1 MKRKRKRNLYHL
13 WFCFA
18 MLLFLAVPFKVKAET
33 ATTPVSISVQYGQ
46 TEARTILNMINE
58 MRTSSTDAWYWKQ
71 DDTTKTY
78 CTNLQPLQYD
88 YDLEKTAM
96 QRAAEI
102 AIIYSHTR
110 PNNKDTFSAFY
121 ENSVY
126 YTYAGENI
134 AAGYGTADSV
144 NDGWREDNELYA
156 GQGHRR
162 NMLNSK
168 FNCVGIGHVYYNG
181 FHYWVENF
189 AYRDKVNTTPV
200 SADNT
205 ETTLT
210 IPVATSKISNF
221 NITFDKDEYS
231 LKTGES
237 TSISVSDPT
246 ISVFGHWG
254 SRFVF
259 VTDTPDL
266 TIADSTVATLSGT
279 ITGISEGDTT
289 ISASLYGLTAHQT
302 AAVKVHNCENH
313 WDDGKITTTPT
324 CTKTGVKQY
333 TCTIC
338 SETKTEEIAA
348 LGHDY
353 SSDWT
358 IDTAAACETVGSKSH
373 HCTRCDSKKD
383 ITEIPASGHS
393 WNDGAITTE
402 PTCTD
407 EGVKTFTCNSCGKT
421 RTEEVAALG
430 HNYSSDWTIDTAATC
445 SAIGSKSHHC
455 TRCDSKKDVTEIPAS
470 GHSWNDGAIT
480 TEPTCTDEGV
490 KTFTCNACGKTR
502 TEAIAALGH
511 NYSSDWTI
519 DTAAVC
525 ETVGSKSHHCTR
537 CDSKKDVTEI
547 PASGHSWN
555 DGAITTEPTC
565 TDEGVK
571 TFTCNACGKTR
582 TEAVAALGHNYSS
595 DWTIDTAAAC
605 ETVGSKSHHCTRCD
619 SKKDITEIPASGKH
633 TWNNGVITKPA
644 TIAEEGVKTYTCT
657 VCGVTRTETIAKLPM
672 PTVTPVPTAT
682 PTPAITSAP
691 TVTPTPSVSV
701 GTKITDKKTGN
712 IYKVTSSRSS
722 SQTVAFIGN
731 KVKTSVTIPTTIK
744 IKGATYKVTEIST
757 NAFKNNRKLKKVVIG
772 QNIVRIGKNAFYGCK
787 KLTSITIK
795 SSRLTLKNIGKNAF
809 KNTSPKATVKVPKK
823 QKVLYNQI
831 LKKRGLNKKAKV
843 K

>member
-1 MKRKRKRNLYHL
+1 MKRKRNLYHL

-266 TIADSTVATLSGT
+266 TIADSTVATLSGS

-313 WDDGKITTTPT
+313 WDDGKITTPPT

-358 IDTAAACETVGSKSH
+358 IDTAAA
-373 HCTRCDSKKD
+373 
-383 ITEIPASGHS
+383 
-393 WNDGAITTE
+393 
-402 PTCTD
+402 
-407 EGVKTFTCNSCGKT
+407 
-421 RTEEVAALG
+421 
-430 HNYSSDWTIDTAATC
+430 
-445 SAIGSKSHHC
+445 
-455 TRCDSKKDVTEIPAS
+455 
-470 GHSWNDGAIT
+470 
-480 TEPTCTDEGV
+480 
-490 KTFTCNACGKTR
+490 
-502 TEAIAALGH
+502 
-511 NYSSDWTI
+511 
-519 DTAAVC
+519 C

-619 SKKDITEIPASGKH
+619 SKKDVTEIPASGKY

-657 VCGVTRTETIAKLPM
+657 ICGVTRTETIAKLPM

-731 KVKTSVTIPTTIK
+731 KVKTSVIIPTTIK

-823 QKVLYNQI
+823 QKALYNQI

>member
-237 TSISVSDPT
+237 TSISVSDPA

-266 TIADSTVATLSGT
+266 TIADSTVATLSGS

-313 WDDGKITTTPT
+313 WNDGKITTPPT

-348 LGHDY
+348 LGHNY

-373 HCTRCDSKKD
+373 HCTRCDSK
-383 ITEIPASGHS
+383 I
-393 WNDGAITTE
+393 
-402 PTCTD
+402 
-407 EGVKTFTCNSCGKT
+407 
-421 RTEEVAALG
+421 
-430 HNYSSDWTIDTAATC
+430 
-445 SAIGSKSHHC
+445 
-455 TRCDSKKDVTEIPAS
+455 
-470 GHSWNDGAIT
+470 
-480 TEPTCTDEGV
+480 
-490 KTFTCNACGKTR
+490 
-502 TEAIAALGH
+502 
-511 NYSSDWTI
+511 
-519 DTAAVC
+519 
-525 ETVGSKSHHCTR
+525 
-537 CDSKKDVTEI
+537 DVTEI

-595 DWTIDTAAAC
+595 DWTIDTAAVC

-619 SKKDITEIPASGKH
+619 SKIDVTEIPASGKH

-672 PTVTPVPTAT
+672 PTATPVPTAT

-731 KVKTSVTIPTTIK
+731 KVKTSVTIPATIK

-757 NAFKNNRKLKKVVIG
+757 NAFKNSRKLKKVVIG
-772 QNIVRIGKNAFYGCK
+772 QNIVKIGKNAFYGCK

-809 KNTSPKATVKVPKK
+809 KNTIPKATVKVPKK
-823 QKVLYNQI
+823 QKALYNQI
-831 LKKRGLNKKAKV
+831 LKKRGLNKKAKI

>member
-237 TSISVSDPT
+237 TSISVSDPA

-383 ITEIPASGHS
+383 
-393 WNDGAITTE
+393 
-402 PTCTD
+402 
-407 EGVKTFTCNSCGKT
+407 V
-421 RTEEVAALG
+421 
-430 HNYSSDWTIDTAATC
+430 
-445 SAIGSKSHHC
+445 
-455 TRCDSKKDVTEIPAS
+455 
-470 GHSWNDGAIT
+470 
-480 TEPTCTDEGV
+480 
-490 KTFTCNACGKTR
+490 
-502 TEAIAALGH
+502 
-511 NYSSDWTI
+511 
-519 DTAAVC
+519 
-525 ETVGSKSHHCTR
+525 
-537 CDSKKDVTEI
+537 
-547 PASGHSWN
+547 
-555 DGAITTEPTC
+555 
-565 TDEGVK
+565 
-571 TFTCNACGKTR
+571 
-582 TEAVAALGHNYSS
+582 
-595 DWTIDTAAAC
+595 
-605 ETVGSKSHHCTRCD
+605 
-619 SKKDITEIPASGKH
+619 TEIPASGKH

-657 VCGVTRTETIAKLPM
+657 ICGVTRTETIAKLPM

-731 KVKTSVTIPTTIK
+731 KVKTSVIIPTTIK

-823 QKVLYNQI
+823 QKALYNQI

>member
-1 MKRKRKRNLYHL
+1 MKRKRNLYHL

-266 TIADSTVATLSGT
+266 TIADSTVATLSGS

-313 WDDGKITTTPT
+313 WDDGKITTPPT

-348 LGHDY
+348 LDHDY

-373 HCTRCDSKKD
+373 HCTRCDSK
-383 ITEIPASGHS
+383 I
-393 WNDGAITTE
+393 
-402 PTCTD
+402 
-407 EGVKTFTCNSCGKT
+407 
-421 RTEEVAALG
+421 
-430 HNYSSDWTIDTAATC
+430 
-445 SAIGSKSHHC
+445 
-455 TRCDSKKDVTEIPAS
+455 
-470 GHSWNDGAIT
+470 
-480 TEPTCTDEGV
+480 
-490 KTFTCNACGKTR
+490 
-502 TEAIAALGH
+502 
-511 NYSSDWTI
+511 
-519 DTAAVC
+519 
-525 ETVGSKSHHCTR
+525 
-537 CDSKKDVTEI
+537 DVTEI

-619 SKKDITEIPASGKH
+619 SKKDVTEIPASGKH

>member
-1 MKRKRKRNLYHL
+1 MKRKRNLYHL

-162 NMLNSK
+162 NMLSSK

-237 TSISVSDPT
+237 ASISVSDPA

-313 WDDGKITTTPT
+313 WDDGKITTAPT

-383 ITEIPASGHS
+383 VTEIPASGHS

-430 HNYSSDWTIDTAATC
+430 HNYSSDWTIDTAA
-445 SAIGSKSHHC
+445 A
-455 TRCDSKKDVTEIPAS
+455 
-470 GHSWNDGAIT
+470 
-480 TEPTCTDEGV
+480 
-490 KTFTCNACGKTR
+490 
-502 TEAIAALGH
+502 
-511 NYSSDWTI
+511 
-519 DTAAVC
+519 C

-571 TFTCNACGKTR
+571 TFTCNSCGKTR
-582 TEAVAALGHNYSS
+582 TEEVAALGHNYSSDWTIDTAAACETVGSKSHHCTRCDSKKDVTEIPASGHSWNDGAITTEPTCTDEGVKTFTCNSCGKTRTEEVAALGHNYSS

-657 VCGVTRTETIAKLPM
+657 ICGVTRTETIAKLPM

-731 KVKTSVTIPTTIK
+731 KVKTSVIIPTTIK

-823 QKVLYNQI
+823 QKALYNQI

>member
-1 MKRKRKRNLYHL
+1 MKRKRNLYHL

-18 MLLFLAVPFKVKAET
+18 VLLFLAVPFKVKAET

-126 YTYAGENI
+126 CTYAGENI

-237 TSISVSDPT
+237 TSISVSDPA

-383 ITEIPASGHS
+383 
-393 WNDGAITTE
+393 
-402 PTCTD
+402 
-407 EGVKTFTCNSCGKT
+407 
-421 RTEEVAALG
+421 
-430 HNYSSDWTIDTAATC
+430 
-445 SAIGSKSHHC
+445 
-455 TRCDSKKDVTEIPAS
+455 
-470 GHSWNDGAIT
+470 
-480 TEPTCTDEGV
+480 
-490 KTFTCNACGKTR
+490 
-502 TEAIAALGH
+502 
-511 NYSSDWTI
+511 
-519 DTAAVC
+519 
-525 ETVGSKSHHCTR
+525 
-537 CDSKKDVTEI
+537 VTEI

-619 SKKDITEIPASGKH
+619 SKKDVTEIPASGHSWNDGAITTEPTCTDEGVKTFTCNSCGKTRTEEVAALGHNYSSDWTIDTAATCSAIGSKSHHCTRCDSKKDITEIPASGKH

-672 PTVTPVPTAT
+672 PTATPVPTAT

-691 TVTPTPSVSV
+691 TVIPTPSVSV

-712 IYKVTSSRSS
+712 IYKITSSRSS
-722 SQTVAFIGN
+722 SRTVAFIGN

-772 QNIVRIGKNAFYGCK
+772 QNIVKIGKNAFYGCK

-823 QKVLYNQI
+823 QKALYNQI

>member
-313 WDDGKITTTPT
+313 WDDGKITTPPT

-383 ITEIPASGHS
+383 ITEIPA
-393 WNDGAITTE
+393 
-402 PTCTD
+402 P
-407 EGVKTFTCNSCGKT
+407 
-421 RTEEVAALG
+421 
-430 HNYSSDWTIDTAATC
+430 
-445 SAIGSKSHHC
+445 
-455 TRCDSKKDVTEIPAS
+455 
-470 GHSWNDGAIT
+470 
-480 TEPTCTDEGV
+480 
-490 KTFTCNACGKTR
+490 
-502 TEAIAALGH
+502 
-511 NYSSDWTI
+511 
-519 DTAAVC
+519 
-525 ETVGSKSHHCTR
+525 
-537 CDSKKDVTEI
+537 
-547 PASGHSWN
+547 
-555 DGAITTEPTC
+555 
-565 TDEGVK
+565 
-571 TFTCNACGKTR
+571 
-582 TEAVAALGHNYSS
+582 
-595 DWTIDTAAAC
+595 
-605 ETVGSKSHHCTRCD
+605 
-619 SKKDITEIPASGKH
+619 GKH

>member
-266 TIADSTVATLSGT
+266 TIADSTVATLSGS

-313 WDDGKITTTPT
+313 WDDGKITTPPT

-373 HCTRCDSKKD
+373 HCTRCD
-383 ITEIPASGHS
+383 
-393 WNDGAITTE
+393 
-402 PTCTD
+402 
-407 EGVKTFTCNSCGKT
+407 
-421 RTEEVAALG
+421 R
-430 HNYSSDWTIDTAATC
+430 
-445 SAIGSKSHHC
+445 
-455 TRCDSKKDVTEIPAS
+455 
-470 GHSWNDGAIT
+470 
-480 TEPTCTDEGV
+480 
-490 KTFTCNACGKTR
+490 
-502 TEAIAALGH
+502 
-511 NYSSDWTI
+511 
-519 DTAAVC
+519 
-525 ETVGSKSHHCTR
+525 
-537 CDSKKDVTEI
+537 KKDVTEI

-619 SKKDITEIPASGKH
+619 SKKDVTEIPASGKH

-731 KVKTSVTIPTTIK
+731 KVKTSVIIPTTIK

-823 QKVLYNQI
+823 QKALYNQI

>member
-1 MKRKRKRNLYHL
+1 MKRKRNLYHL

-237 TSISVSDPT
+237 ASISVSDPA

-266 TIADSTVATLSGT
+266 TIADSTVATLSGS

-313 WDDGKITTTPT
+313 WDDGKITTPPT

-383 ITEIPASGHS
+383 ITEIPA
-393 WNDGAITTE
+393 
-402 PTCTD
+402 P
-407 EGVKTFTCNSCGKT
+407 
-421 RTEEVAALG
+421 
-430 HNYSSDWTIDTAATC
+430 
-445 SAIGSKSHHC
+445 
-455 TRCDSKKDVTEIPAS
+455 
-470 GHSWNDGAIT
+470 
-480 TEPTCTDEGV
+480 
-490 KTFTCNACGKTR
+490 
-502 TEAIAALGH
+502 
-511 NYSSDWTI
+511 
-519 DTAAVC
+519 
-525 ETVGSKSHHCTR
+525 
-537 CDSKKDVTEI
+537 
-547 PASGHSWN
+547 
-555 DGAITTEPTC
+555 
-565 TDEGVK
+565 
-571 TFTCNACGKTR
+571 
-582 TEAVAALGHNYSS
+582 
-595 DWTIDTAAAC
+595 
-605 ETVGSKSHHCTRCD
+605 
-619 SKKDITEIPASGKH
+619 GKH

-731 KVKTSVTIPTTIK
+731 KVKTSVIIPTTIK

-772 QNIVRIGKNAFYGCK
+772 QNIVRIGKNSFYGCK

-823 QKVLYNQI
+823 QKALYNQI

>member
-1 MKRKRKRNLYHL
+1 MKRKRNLYHL
-13 WFCFA
+13 WICFA
-18 MLLFLAVPFKVKAET
+18 MLLFLAVPFNVKAAT

-46 TEARTILNMINE
+46 TEARTILDMINE

-189 AYRDKVNTTPV
+189 AYRDEVNTTPI

-237 TSISVSDPT
+237 TSISVSDPA

-259 VTDTPDL
+259 VTDTPNL

-313 WDDGKITTTPT
+313 WDNEKITTPPT

-338 SETKTEEIAA
+338 SETKTEEIPA
-348 LGHDY
+348 LGHD
-353 SSDWT
+353 
-358 IDTAAACETVGSKSH
+358 
-373 HCTRCDSKKD
+373 
-383 ITEIPASGHS
+383 
-393 WNDGAITTE
+393 
-402 PTCTD
+402 
-407 EGVKTFTCNSCGKT
+407 
-421 RTEEVAALG
+421 
-430 HNYSSDWTIDTAATC
+430 
-445 SAIGSKSHHC
+445 
-455 TRCDSKKDVTEIPAS
+455 
-470 GHSWNDGAIT
+470 
-480 TEPTCTDEGV
+480 
-490 KTFTCNACGKTR
+490 
-502 TEAIAALGH
+502 
-511 NYSSDWTI
+511 
-519 DTAAVC
+519 
-525 ETVGSKSHHCTR
+525 
-537 CDSKKDVTEI
+537 
-547 PASGHSWN
+547 
-555 DGAITTEPTC
+555 
-565 TDEGVK
+565 
-571 TFTCNACGKTR
+571 
-582 TEAVAALGHNYSS
+582 YSS

-644 TIAEEGVKTYTCT
+644 TIAKEGVKTYTCT

>member
-237 TSISVSDPT
+237 TSISVSDPA

-289 ISASLYGLTAHQT
+289 ISASLYGLTAHHT

-313 WDDGKITTTPT
+313 WDDGKITTAPT

-383 ITEIPASGHS
+383 
-393 WNDGAITTE
+393 
-402 PTCTD
+402 
-407 EGVKTFTCNSCGKT
+407 V
-421 RTEEVAALG
+421 
-430 HNYSSDWTIDTAATC
+430 
-445 SAIGSKSHHC
+445 
-455 TRCDSKKDVTEIPAS
+455 
-470 GHSWNDGAIT
+470 
-480 TEPTCTDEGV
+480 
-490 KTFTCNACGKTR
+490 
-502 TEAIAALGH
+502 
-511 NYSSDWTI
+511 
-519 DTAAVC
+519 
-525 ETVGSKSHHCTR
+525 
-537 CDSKKDVTEI
+537 
-547 PASGHSWN
+547 
-555 DGAITTEPTC
+555 
-565 TDEGVK
+565 
-571 TFTCNACGKTR
+571 
-582 TEAVAALGHNYSS
+582 
-595 DWTIDTAAAC
+595 
-605 ETVGSKSHHCTRCD
+605 
-619 SKKDITEIPASGKH
+619 TEIPASGKH

-657 VCGVTRTETIAKLPM
+657 ICGVTRTETIAKLPM

-823 QKVLYNQI
+823 QKALYNQI

>member
-1 MKRKRKRNLYHL
+1 MKRKRNLYHL

-237 TSISVSDPT
+237 TSISVSDPA

-266 TIADSTVATLSGT
+266 TIADSTVATLSGS

-313 WDDGKITTTPT
+313 WDDGKITTPPT

-373 HCTRCDSKKD
+373 HCTRCDSK
-383 ITEIPASGHS
+383 I
-393 WNDGAITTE
+393 
-402 PTCTD
+402 
-407 EGVKTFTCNSCGKT
+407 
-421 RTEEVAALG
+421 
-430 HNYSSDWTIDTAATC
+430 
-445 SAIGSKSHHC
+445 
-455 TRCDSKKDVTEIPAS
+455 
-470 GHSWNDGAIT
+470 
-480 TEPTCTDEGV
+480 
-490 KTFTCNACGKTR
+490 
-502 TEAIAALGH
+502 
-511 NYSSDWTI
+511 
-519 DTAAVC
+519 
-525 ETVGSKSHHCTR
+525 
-537 CDSKKDVTEI
+537 DVTEI

-731 KVKTSVTIPTTIK
+731 KVKTSVIIPTTIK

-823 QKVLYNQI
+823 QKALYNQI

>member
-110 PNNKDTFSAFY
+110 PNNKDIFSAFY

-237 TSISVSDPT
+237 TSISVSDPA

-266 TIADSTVATLSGT
+266 TIADSTVATLSGS

-313 WDDGKITTTPT
+313 WDDGKITTPPT

-383 ITEIPASGHS
+383 
-393 WNDGAITTE
+393 
-402 PTCTD
+402 
-407 EGVKTFTCNSCGKT
+407 V
-421 RTEEVAALG
+421 
-430 HNYSSDWTIDTAATC
+430 
-445 SAIGSKSHHC
+445 
-455 TRCDSKKDVTEIPAS
+455 
-470 GHSWNDGAIT
+470 
-480 TEPTCTDEGV
+480 
-490 KTFTCNACGKTR
+490 
-502 TEAIAALGH
+502 
-511 NYSSDWTI
+511 
-519 DTAAVC
+519 
-525 ETVGSKSHHCTR
+525 
-537 CDSKKDVTEI
+537 
-547 PASGHSWN
+547 
-555 DGAITTEPTC
+555 
-565 TDEGVK
+565 
-571 TFTCNACGKTR
+571 
-582 TEAVAALGHNYSS
+582 
-595 DWTIDTAAAC
+595 
-605 ETVGSKSHHCTRCD
+605 
-619 SKKDITEIPASGKH
+619 TEIPASGKH

-657 VCGVTRTETIAKLPM
+657 ICGVTRTETIAKLPM

-731 KVKTSVTIPTTIK
+731 KVKTSVIIPTTIK

-823 QKVLYNQI
+823 QKALYNQI

>member
-266 TIADSTVATLSGT
+266 TIADSTVATLSGS

-313 WDDGKITTTPT
+313 WDDGKITTPPT

-383 ITEIPASGHS
+383 
-393 WNDGAITTE
+393 
-402 PTCTD
+402 
-407 EGVKTFTCNSCGKT
+407 V
-421 RTEEVAALG
+421 
-430 HNYSSDWTIDTAATC
+430 
-445 SAIGSKSHHC
+445 
-455 TRCDSKKDVTEIPAS
+455 
-470 GHSWNDGAIT
+470 
-480 TEPTCTDEGV
+480 
-490 KTFTCNACGKTR
+490 
-502 TEAIAALGH
+502 
-511 NYSSDWTI
+511 
-519 DTAAVC
+519 
-525 ETVGSKSHHCTR
+525 
-537 CDSKKDVTEI
+537 
-547 PASGHSWN
+547 
-555 DGAITTEPTC
+555 
-565 TDEGVK
+565 
-571 TFTCNACGKTR
+571 
-582 TEAVAALGHNYSS
+582 
-595 DWTIDTAAAC
+595 
-605 ETVGSKSHHCTRCD
+605 
-619 SKKDITEIPASGKH
+619 TEIPASGKH

-644 TIAEEGVKTYTCT
+644 TIAEEGIKTYTCT
-657 VCGVTRTETIAKLPM
+657 VCGVTRTETIAKLSM
-672 PTVTPVPTAT
+672 PTATPVPTAT

-823 QKVLYNQI
+823 QKALYNQI

>member
-1 MKRKRKRNLYHL
+1 MKRKRNLYHL

-237 TSISVSDPT
+237 ASISVSDPA

-266 TIADSTVATLSGT
+266 TIADSTVATLSGS

-313 WDDGKITTTPT
+313 WDDGKITTPPT

-383 ITEIPASGHS
+383 ITEIPA
-393 WNDGAITTE
+393 
-402 PTCTD
+402 P
-407 EGVKTFTCNSCGKT
+407 
-421 RTEEVAALG
+421 
-430 HNYSSDWTIDTAATC
+430 
-445 SAIGSKSHHC
+445 
-455 TRCDSKKDVTEIPAS
+455 
-470 GHSWNDGAIT
+470 
-480 TEPTCTDEGV
+480 
-490 KTFTCNACGKTR
+490 
-502 TEAIAALGH
+502 
-511 NYSSDWTI
+511 
-519 DTAAVC
+519 
-525 ETVGSKSHHCTR
+525 
-537 CDSKKDVTEI
+537 
-547 PASGHSWN
+547 
-555 DGAITTEPTC
+555 
-565 TDEGVK
+565 
-571 TFTCNACGKTR
+571 
-582 TEAVAALGHNYSS
+582 
-595 DWTIDTAAAC
+595 
-605 ETVGSKSHHCTRCD
+605 
-619 SKKDITEIPASGKH
+619 GKH

-772 QNIVRIGKNAFYGCK
+772 QNIVRIGKNSFYGCK

-823 QKVLYNQI
+823 QKALYNQI

>member
-1 MKRKRKRNLYHL
+1 MKRKRNLYHL

-18 MLLFLAVPFKVKAET
+18 VLLFLAVPFKVKAET

-144 NDGWREDNELYA
+144 NNGWREDNELYA

-313 WDDGKITTTPT
+313 WDDGKITTPPT

-358 IDTAAACETVGSKSH
+358 IDTAAA
-373 HCTRCDSKKD
+373 
-383 ITEIPASGHS
+383 
-393 WNDGAITTE
+393 
-402 PTCTD
+402 
-407 EGVKTFTCNSCGKT
+407 
-421 RTEEVAALG
+421 
-430 HNYSSDWTIDTAATC
+430 
-445 SAIGSKSHHC
+445 
-455 TRCDSKKDVTEIPAS
+455 
-470 GHSWNDGAIT
+470 
-480 TEPTCTDEGV
+480 
-490 KTFTCNACGKTR
+490 
-502 TEAIAALGH
+502 
-511 NYSSDWTI
+511 
-519 DTAAVC
+519 C

-619 SKKDITEIPASGKH
+619 SKIDVTEIPASGKH

-672 PTVTPVPTAT
+672 PTATPVPTAT

-722 SQTVAFIGN
+722 SRTVAFIGN

-744 IKGATYKVTEIST
+744 IKDATYKVTEIST

-823 QKVLYNQI
+823 QKALYNQI

>member
-1 MKRKRKRNLYHL
+1 MKRKRNLYHL

-18 MLLFLAVPFKVKAET
+18 VLLFLAVPFKVKAET

-237 TSISVSDPT
+237 ASISVSDPA

-313 WDDGKITTTPT
+313 WDDGKITTAPT

-383 ITEIPASGHS
+383 
-393 WNDGAITTE
+393 
-402 PTCTD
+402 
-407 EGVKTFTCNSCGKT
+407 V
-421 RTEEVAALG
+421 
-430 HNYSSDWTIDTAATC
+430 
-445 SAIGSKSHHC
+445 
-455 TRCDSKKDVTEIPAS
+455 
-470 GHSWNDGAIT
+470 
-480 TEPTCTDEGV
+480 
-490 KTFTCNACGKTR
+490 
-502 TEAIAALGH
+502 
-511 NYSSDWTI
+511 
-519 DTAAVC
+519 
-525 ETVGSKSHHCTR
+525 
-537 CDSKKDVTEI
+537 
-547 PASGHSWN
+547 
-555 DGAITTEPTC
+555 
-565 TDEGVK
+565 
-571 TFTCNACGKTR
+571 
-582 TEAVAALGHNYSS
+582 
-595 DWTIDTAAAC
+595 
-605 ETVGSKSHHCTRCD
+605 
-619 SKKDITEIPASGKH
+619 TEIPASGKH

-823 QKVLYNQI
+823 QKALYNQI

>member
-237 TSISVSDPT
+237 TSISVSDPA

-266 TIADSTVATLSGT
+266 TIADSTVATLSGS

-313 WDDGKITTTPT
+313 WNDGKITTPPT

-358 IDTAAACETVGSKSH
+358 IDTAAT
-373 HCTRCDSKKD
+373 
-383 ITEIPASGHS
+383 
-393 WNDGAITTE
+393 
-402 PTCTD
+402 
-407 EGVKTFTCNSCGKT
+407 
-421 RTEEVAALG
+421 
-430 HNYSSDWTIDTAATC
+430 
-445 SAIGSKSHHC
+445 
-455 TRCDSKKDVTEIPAS
+455 
-470 GHSWNDGAIT
+470 
-480 TEPTCTDEGV
+480 
-490 KTFTCNACGKTR
+490 
-502 TEAIAALGH
+502 
-511 NYSSDWTI
+511 
-519 DTAAVC
+519 C

-619 SKKDITEIPASGKH
+619 SKKDVTEIPASGKH

-672 PTVTPVPTAT
+672 PTATPVPTAT

-731 KVKTSVTIPTTIK
+731 KVKTSVTIPATIK

-757 NAFKNNRKLKKVVIG
+757 NAFKNSRKLKKVVIG
-772 QNIVRIGKNAFYGCK
+772 QNIVKIGKNAFYGCK

-809 KNTSPKATVKVPKK
+809 KNTIPKATVKVPKK
-823 QKVLYNQI
+823 QKALYNQI
-831 LKKRGLNKKAKV
+831 LKKRGLNKKAKI

>member
-237 TSISVSDPT
+237 TSISVSDPA

-266 TIADSTVATLSGT
+266 TIADSTVATLSGS

-313 WDDGKITTTPT
+313 WDDGKITTPPT

-358 IDTAAACETVGSKSH
+358 IDTAAA
-373 HCTRCDSKKD
+373 
-383 ITEIPASGHS
+383 
-393 WNDGAITTE
+393 
-402 PTCTD
+402 
-407 EGVKTFTCNSCGKT
+407 
-421 RTEEVAALG
+421 
-430 HNYSSDWTIDTAATC
+430 
-445 SAIGSKSHHC
+445 
-455 TRCDSKKDVTEIPAS
+455 
-470 GHSWNDGAIT
+470 
-480 TEPTCTDEGV
+480 
-490 KTFTCNACGKTR
+490 
-502 TEAIAALGH
+502 
-511 NYSSDWTI
+511 
-519 DTAAVC
+519 C

>member
-237 TSISVSDPT
+237 TSISVSDPA

-289 ISASLYGLTAHQT
+289 ISASLYGLTAHHT

-313 WDDGKITTTPT
+313 WDDGKITTAPT

-383 ITEIPASGHS
+383 
-393 WNDGAITTE
+393 
-402 PTCTD
+402 
-407 EGVKTFTCNSCGKT
+407 V
-421 RTEEVAALG
+421 
-430 HNYSSDWTIDTAATC
+430 
-445 SAIGSKSHHC
+445 
-455 TRCDSKKDVTEIPAS
+455 
-470 GHSWNDGAIT
+470 
-480 TEPTCTDEGV
+480 
-490 KTFTCNACGKTR
+490 
-502 TEAIAALGH
+502 
-511 NYSSDWTI
+511 
-519 DTAAVC
+519 
-525 ETVGSKSHHCTR
+525 
-537 CDSKKDVTEI
+537 
-547 PASGHSWN
+547 
-555 DGAITTEPTC
+555 
-565 TDEGVK
+565 
-571 TFTCNACGKTR
+571 
-582 TEAVAALGHNYSS
+582 
-595 DWTIDTAAAC
+595 
-605 ETVGSKSHHCTRCD
+605 
-619 SKKDITEIPASGKH
+619 TEIPASGKH

-731 KVKTSVTIPTTIK
+731 KVKTSVIIPTTIK

-823 QKVLYNQI
+823 QKALYNQI

>member
-221 NITFDKDEYS
+221 HITFDKDEYS

-237 TSISVSDPT
+237 TSISVSDPA

-266 TIADSTVATLSGT
+266 TIADSTVATLSGS

-313 WDDGKITTTPT
+313 WDDGKITTAPT

-373 HCTRCDSKKD
+373 HCTRCDSK
-383 ITEIPASGHS
+383 
-393 WNDGAITTE
+393 
-402 PTCTD
+402 
-407 EGVKTFTCNSCGKT
+407 
-421 RTEEVAALG
+421 
-430 HNYSSDWTIDTAATC
+430 ID
-445 SAIGSKSHHC
+445 
-455 TRCDSKKDVTEIPAS
+455 V
-470 GHSWNDGAIT
+470 
-480 TEPTCTDEGV
+480 
-490 KTFTCNACGKTR
+490 
-502 TEAIAALGH
+502 
-511 NYSSDWTI
+511 
-519 DTAAVC
+519 
-525 ETVGSKSHHCTR
+525 
-537 CDSKKDVTEI
+537 
-547 PASGHSWN
+547 
-555 DGAITTEPTC
+555 
-565 TDEGVK
+565 
-571 TFTCNACGKTR
+571 
-582 TEAVAALGHNYSS
+582 
-595 DWTIDTAAAC
+595 
-605 ETVGSKSHHCTRCD
+605 
-619 SKKDITEIPASGKH
+619 TEIPASGKH
-633 TWNNGVITKPA
+633 TWNNGIITKPA

-823 QKVLYNQI
+823 QKALYNQI
-831 LKKRGLNKKAKV
+831 FKKRGLNKKAKV

>member
-1 MKRKRKRNLYHL
+1 
-13 WFCFA
+13 
-18 MLLFLAVPFKVKAET
+18 
-33 ATTPVSISVQYGQ
+33 
-46 TEARTILNMINE
+46 
-58 MRTSSTDAWYWKQ
+58 
-71 DDTTKTY
+71 
-78 CTNLQPLQYD
+78 
-88 YDLEKTAM
+88 
-96 QRAAEI
+96 
-102 AIIYSHTR
+102 
-110 PNNKDTFSAFY
+110 
-121 ENSVY
+121 
-126 YTYAGENI
+126 
-134 AAGYGTADSV
+134 
-144 NDGWREDNELYA
+144 
-156 GQGHRR
+156 
-162 NMLNSK
+162 MLNSK

-266 TIADSTVATLSGT
+266 TIADSTFATLSGS

-313 WDDGKITTTPT
+313 WDDGKITTPPT

-383 ITEIPASGHS
+383 VTEIPASGHS
-393 WNDGAITTE
+393 WNDGSITTE

-430 HNYSSDWTIDTAATC
+430 HNYSSDWTIDTAA
-445 SAIGSKSHHC
+445 A
-455 TRCDSKKDVTEIPAS
+455 
-470 GHSWNDGAIT
+470 
-480 TEPTCTDEGV
+480 
-490 KTFTCNACGKTR
+490 
-502 TEAIAALGH
+502 
-511 NYSSDWTI
+511 
-519 DTAAVC
+519 C

-633 TWNNGVITKPA
+633 TWNNGIITKPA

-657 VCGVTRTETIAKLPM
+657 ICGVTRTETIAKLPM

-731 KVKTSVTIPTTIK
+731 KVKTSVIIPTTIK

-823 QKVLYNQI
+823 QKALYNQI

>member
-1 MKRKRKRNLYHL
+1 MKRKRNLYHL

-237 TSISVSDPT
+237 TSISVSDPA

-266 TIADSTVATLSGT
+266 TIADSTVATLSGS

-313 WDDGKITTTPT
+313 WDDGKITTPPT

-383 ITEIPASGHS
+383 
-393 WNDGAITTE
+393 
-402 PTCTD
+402 
-407 EGVKTFTCNSCGKT
+407 V
-421 RTEEVAALG
+421 
-430 HNYSSDWTIDTAATC
+430 
-445 SAIGSKSHHC
+445 
-455 TRCDSKKDVTEIPAS
+455 
-470 GHSWNDGAIT
+470 
-480 TEPTCTDEGV
+480 
-490 KTFTCNACGKTR
+490 
-502 TEAIAALGH
+502 
-511 NYSSDWTI
+511 
-519 DTAAVC
+519 
-525 ETVGSKSHHCTR
+525 
-537 CDSKKDVTEI
+537 
-547 PASGHSWN
+547 
-555 DGAITTEPTC
+555 
-565 TDEGVK
+565 
-571 TFTCNACGKTR
+571 
-582 TEAVAALGHNYSS
+582 
-595 DWTIDTAAAC
+595 
-605 ETVGSKSHHCTRCD
+605 
-619 SKKDITEIPASGKH
+619 TEIPASGKH
-633 TWNNGVITKPA
+633 TWNNGIITKPA

>member
-237 TSISVSDPT
+237 TSISVSDPA

-266 TIADSTVATLSGT
+266 TIADSTVATLSGS

-313 WDDGKITTTPT
+313 WNDGKITTPPT

-358 IDTAAACETVGSKSH
+358 IDTAAT
-373 HCTRCDSKKD
+373 
-383 ITEIPASGHS
+383 
-393 WNDGAITTE
+393 
-402 PTCTD
+402 
-407 EGVKTFTCNSCGKT
+407 
-421 RTEEVAALG
+421 
-430 HNYSSDWTIDTAATC
+430 
-445 SAIGSKSHHC
+445 
-455 TRCDSKKDVTEIPAS
+455 
-470 GHSWNDGAIT
+470 
-480 TEPTCTDEGV
+480 
-490 KTFTCNACGKTR
+490 
-502 TEAIAALGH
+502 
-511 NYSSDWTI
+511 
-519 DTAAVC
+519 C

-537 CDSKKDVTEI
+537 CDSKKDV
-547 PASGHSWN
+547 
-555 DGAITTEPTC
+555 
-565 TDEGVK
+565 
-571 TFTCNACGKTR
+571 
-582 TEAVAALGHNYSS
+582 
-595 DWTIDTAAAC
+595 
-605 ETVGSKSHHCTRCD
+605 
-619 SKKDITEIPASGKH
+619 TEIPASGKH

-657 VCGVTRTETIAKLPM
+657 ICGVTRTETIAKLPM

-731 KVKTSVTIPTTIK
+731 KVKTSVIIPTTIK

-823 QKVLYNQI
+823 QKALYNQI

>member
-1 MKRKRKRNLYHL
+1 MKRKRNLYHL
-13 WFCFA
+13 WICFA
-18 MLLFLAVPFKVKAET
+18 MLLFLAVPFNVKAET

-189 AYRDKVNTTPV
+189 AYRDEVNTTPI

-237 TSISVSDPT
+237 TSISVSDPA

-313 WDDGKITTTPT
+313 WDDGKITTPPT

-373 HCTRCDSKKD
+373 HCTRCD
-383 ITEIPASGHS
+383 
-393 WNDGAITTE
+393 
-402 PTCTD
+402 
-407 EGVKTFTCNSCGKT
+407 
-421 RTEEVAALG
+421 R
-430 HNYSSDWTIDTAATC
+430 
-445 SAIGSKSHHC
+445 
-455 TRCDSKKDVTEIPAS
+455 KKDVTEIPAS

-502 TEAIAALGH
+502 TE
-511 NYSSDWTI
+511 T
-519 DTAAVC
+519 
-525 ETVGSKSHHCTR
+525 
-537 CDSKKDVTEI
+537 
-547 PASGHSWN
+547 
-555 DGAITTEPTC
+555 
-565 TDEGVK
+565 
-571 TFTCNACGKTR
+571 
-582 TEAVAALGHNYSS
+582 VAALGHNYSS

-672 PTVTPVPTAT
+672 PTATPVPTAT

-701 GTKITDKKTGN
+701 GTKIVDKKTGS
-712 IYKVTSSRSS
+712 IYKVTSSSS
-722 SQTVAFIGN
+722 SSRTVAFVGN
-731 KVKTSVTIPTTIK
+731 KVKASVTIPTSIK
-744 IKGATYKVTEIST
+744 IKGATYKVTEISAS
-757 NAFKNNRKLKKVVIG
+757 AFKNNRKLKKVVIG
-772 QNIVRIGKNAFYGCK
+772 QNIVKIGKNAFYGCK
-787 KLTSITIK
+787 NLTSITIK
-795 SSRLTLKNIGKNAF
+795 SSQLTLKNIGKNAF
-809 KNTSPKATVKVPKK
+809 KNTSPKATVKIPKK
-823 QKVLYNQI
+823 QKALYNQI

>member
-1 MKRKRKRNLYHL
+1 MKRKRNLYHL

-313 WDDGKITTTPT
+313 WDDGKITTPPT

-373 HCTRCDSKKD
+373 HCTRCDSK
-383 ITEIPASGHS
+383 I
-393 WNDGAITTE
+393 
-402 PTCTD
+402 
-407 EGVKTFTCNSCGKT
+407 
-421 RTEEVAALG
+421 
-430 HNYSSDWTIDTAATC
+430 
-445 SAIGSKSHHC
+445 
-455 TRCDSKKDVTEIPAS
+455 DVTEIPAS
-470 GHSWNDGAIT
+470 GHSWNDG
-480 TEPTCTDEGV
+480 
-490 KTFTCNACGKTR
+490 
-502 TEAIAALGH
+502 
-511 NYSSDWTI
+511 S
-519 DTAAVC
+519 
-525 ETVGSKSHHCTR
+525 
-537 CDSKKDVTEI
+537 
-547 PASGHSWN
+547 
-555 DGAITTEPTC
+555 ITTEPTC

>member
-266 TIADSTVATLSGT
+266 TIADSTVATLSGS

-313 WDDGKITTTPT
+313 WDDGKITTPPT

-358 IDTAAACETVGSKSH
+358 IDTAAA
-373 HCTRCDSKKD
+373 
-383 ITEIPASGHS
+383 
-393 WNDGAITTE
+393 
-402 PTCTD
+402 
-407 EGVKTFTCNSCGKT
+407 
-421 RTEEVAALG
+421 
-430 HNYSSDWTIDTAATC
+430 
-445 SAIGSKSHHC
+445 
-455 TRCDSKKDVTEIPAS
+455 
-470 GHSWNDGAIT
+470 
-480 TEPTCTDEGV
+480 
-490 KTFTCNACGKTR
+490 
-502 TEAIAALGH
+502 
-511 NYSSDWTI
+511 
-519 DTAAVC
+519 C

-595 DWTIDTAAAC
+595 DWTIDTAAVC

-619 SKKDITEIPASGKH
+619 SKIDVTEIPASGKH

-644 TIAEEGVKTYTCT
+644 TIAKEGVKTYTCT

>member
-1 MKRKRKRNLYHL
+1 MKRKRNLYHL

-237 TSISVSDPT
+237 TSISVSDPA

-313 WDDGKITTTPT
+313 WDDGKITTPPT

-383 ITEIPASGHS
+383 
-393 WNDGAITTE
+393 
-402 PTCTD
+402 
-407 EGVKTFTCNSCGKT
+407 
-421 RTEEVAALG
+421 
-430 HNYSSDWTIDTAATC
+430 
-445 SAIGSKSHHC
+445 
-455 TRCDSKKDVTEIPAS
+455 VTEIPAS

-502 TEAIAALGH
+502 TEAVAALGH

-519 DTAAVC
+519 DTAAAC

-772 QNIVRIGKNAFYGCK
+772 QNIVKIGKNAFYGCK

-823 QKVLYNQI
+823 QKALYNQI

>member
-1 MKRKRKRNLYHL
+1 MKRKRNLYHL

-266 TIADSTVATLSGT
+266 TIADSTVATLSGS

-313 WDDGKITTTPT
+313 WDDGKITTPPT

-358 IDTAAACETVGSKSH
+358 IDTAAA
-373 HCTRCDSKKD
+373 
-383 ITEIPASGHS
+383 
-393 WNDGAITTE
+393 
-402 PTCTD
+402 
-407 EGVKTFTCNSCGKT
+407 
-421 RTEEVAALG
+421 
-430 HNYSSDWTIDTAATC
+430 
-445 SAIGSKSHHC
+445 
-455 TRCDSKKDVTEIPAS
+455 
-470 GHSWNDGAIT
+470 
-480 TEPTCTDEGV
+480 
-490 KTFTCNACGKTR
+490 
-502 TEAIAALGH
+502 
-511 NYSSDWTI
+511 
-519 DTAAVC
+519 C

-619 SKKDITEIPASGKH
+619 SKKDVTEIPASGKH

-787 KLTSITIK
+787 KLTAITIK

>member
-237 TSISVSDPT
+237 TSISVSDPA

-266 TIADSTVATLSGT
+266 TIADSTVATLSGS

-313 WDDGKITTTPT
+313 WDDGKITTPPT

-373 HCTRCDSKKD
+373 HCTRCDSK
-383 ITEIPASGHS
+383 I
-393 WNDGAITTE
+393 
-402 PTCTD
+402 
-407 EGVKTFTCNSCGKT
+407 
-421 RTEEVAALG
+421 
-430 HNYSSDWTIDTAATC
+430 
-445 SAIGSKSHHC
+445 
-455 TRCDSKKDVTEIPAS
+455 
-470 GHSWNDGAIT
+470 
-480 TEPTCTDEGV
+480 
-490 KTFTCNACGKTR
+490 
-502 TEAIAALGH
+502 
-511 NYSSDWTI
+511 
-519 DTAAVC
+519 
-525 ETVGSKSHHCTR
+525 
-537 CDSKKDVTEI
+537 DVTEI

-657 VCGVTRTETIAKLPM
+657 ICGVTRTETIAKLPM

-823 QKVLYNQI
+823 QKALYNQI

>member
-1 MKRKRKRNLYHL
+1 MKRKRNLYHL
-13 WFCFA
+13 WICFA
-18 MLLFLAVPFKVKAET
+18 MLLFLAVPFNVKAAT

-46 TEARTILNMINE
+46 TEARTILDMINE

-189 AYRDKVNTTPV
+189 AYRDEVNTTPI

-237 TSISVSDPT
+237 TSISVSDPA

-259 VTDTPDL
+259 VTDTPNL

-313 WDDGKITTTPT
+313 WDNEKITTPPT

-338 SETKTEEIAA
+338 SETKTEEIPA

-358 IDTAAACETVGSKSH
+358 IDTAAA
-373 HCTRCDSKKD
+373 
-383 ITEIPASGHS
+383 
-393 WNDGAITTE
+393 
-402 PTCTD
+402 
-407 EGVKTFTCNSCGKT
+407 
-421 RTEEVAALG
+421 
-430 HNYSSDWTIDTAATC
+430 
-445 SAIGSKSHHC
+445 
-455 TRCDSKKDVTEIPAS
+455 
-470 GHSWNDGAIT
+470 
-480 TEPTCTDEGV
+480 
-490 KTFTCNACGKTR
+490 
-502 TEAIAALGH
+502 
-511 NYSSDWTI
+511 
-519 DTAAVC
+519 C

-571 TFTCNACGKTR
+571 TFTCNSCGKTR

-619 SKKDITEIPASGKH
+619 SKKDVTEIPASGKH

-644 TIAEEGVKTYTCT
+644 TIAEEGIKTYTCT
-657 VCGVTRTETIAKLPM
+657 VCGVTRTETIAKLSM
-672 PTVTPVPTAT
+672 PTATPVPTAT

-701 GTKITDKKTGN
+701 GTKIVDKKTGS
-712 IYKVTSSRSS
+712 IYKITSSSS
-722 SQTVAFIGN
+722 SSRTVTFVGN
-731 KVKTSVTIPTTIK
+731 KVKASVTIPTSIK
-744 IKGATYKVTEIST
+744 IKGVTYKVTEISAS
-757 NAFKNNRKLKKVVIG
+757 AFKNNRKLKKVVIG
-772 QNIVRIGKNAFYGCK
+772 QNIVKIGKNAFYGCK
-787 KLTSITIK
+787 NLTSITIK
-795 SSRLTLKNIGKNAF
+795 PSQLTLKNIGKNAF

-823 QKVLYNQI
+823 QKALYNQI

>member
-237 TSISVSDPT
+237 TSISVSDPA

-266 TIADSTVATLSGT
+266 TIADSTVATLSGS

-313 WDDGKITTTPT
+313 WNDGKITTPPT

-358 IDTAAACETVGSKSH
+358 IDTAAT
-373 HCTRCDSKKD
+373 
-383 ITEIPASGHS
+383 
-393 WNDGAITTE
+393 
-402 PTCTD
+402 
-407 EGVKTFTCNSCGKT
+407 
-421 RTEEVAALG
+421 
-430 HNYSSDWTIDTAATC
+430 
-445 SAIGSKSHHC
+445 
-455 TRCDSKKDVTEIPAS
+455 
-470 GHSWNDGAIT
+470 
-480 TEPTCTDEGV
+480 
-490 KTFTCNACGKTR
+490 
-502 TEAIAALGH
+502 
-511 NYSSDWTI
+511 
-519 DTAAVC
+519 C

-619 SKKDITEIPASGKH
+619 SKIDVTEIPASGKH

-657 VCGVTRTETIAKLPM
+657 ICGVTRTETIAKLPM

-722 SQTVAFIGN
+722 SRTVAFIGN

-757 NAFKNNRKLKKVVIG
+757 NAFKNSRKLKKVVIG
-772 QNIVRIGKNAFYGCK
+772 QNIVKIGKNAFYGCK

-809 KNTSPKATVKVPKK
+809 KNTIPKATVKVPKK
-823 QKVLYNQI
+823 QKALYNQI
-831 LKKRGLNKKAKV
+831 LKKRGLNKKAKI

>member
-237 TSISVSDPT
+237 TSISVSDPA

-266 TIADSTVATLSGT
+266 TIADSTVATLSGS

-313 WDDGKITTTPT
+313 WDDGKITTPPT

-358 IDTAAACETVGSKSH
+358 IDTAAT
-373 HCTRCDSKKD
+373 
-383 ITEIPASGHS
+383 
-393 WNDGAITTE
+393 
-402 PTCTD
+402 
-407 EGVKTFTCNSCGKT
+407 
-421 RTEEVAALG
+421 
-430 HNYSSDWTIDTAATC
+430 
-445 SAIGSKSHHC
+445 
-455 TRCDSKKDVTEIPAS
+455 
-470 GHSWNDGAIT
+470 
-480 TEPTCTDEGV
+480 
-490 KTFTCNACGKTR
+490 
-502 TEAIAALGH
+502 
-511 NYSSDWTI
+511 
-519 DTAAVC
+519 C

-595 DWTIDTAAAC
+595 DWTIDTAAVC

-619 SKKDITEIPASGKH
+619 SKIDVTEIPASGKH

-772 QNIVRIGKNAFYGCK
+772 QNIVKIGKNAFYGCK

-809 KNTSPKATVKVPKK
+809 KNTIPKATVKVPKK
-823 QKVLYNQI
+823 QKALYNQI
-831 LKKRGLNKKAKV
+831 LKKRGLNKKAKI

>member
-1 MKRKRKRNLYHL
+1 MKRKRNLYHL

-313 WDDGKITTTPT
+313 WDDGKITTPPT

-358 IDTAAACETVGSKSH
+358 IDTAAA
-373 HCTRCDSKKD
+373 
-383 ITEIPASGHS
+383 
-393 WNDGAITTE
+393 
-402 PTCTD
+402 
-407 EGVKTFTCNSCGKT
+407 
-421 RTEEVAALG
+421 
-430 HNYSSDWTIDTAATC
+430 
-445 SAIGSKSHHC
+445 
-455 TRCDSKKDVTEIPAS
+455 
-470 GHSWNDGAIT
+470 
-480 TEPTCTDEGV
+480 
-490 KTFTCNACGKTR
+490 
-502 TEAIAALGH
+502 
-511 NYSSDWTI
+511 
-519 DTAAVC
+519 C

-772 QNIVRIGKNAFYGCK
+772 QNIVRIGKNSFYGCK

>member
-1 MKRKRKRNLYHL
+1 MKRKRNLYHL

-162 NMLNSK
+162 NMLSSK

-237 TSISVSDPT
+237 TSISVSDPA

-266 TIADSTVATLSGT
+266 TIADSTVATLSGS

-313 WDDGKITTTPT
+313 WDDGKITTPPT

-358 IDTAAACETVGSKSH
+358 IDTAAA
-373 HCTRCDSKKD
+373 
-383 ITEIPASGHS
+383 
-393 WNDGAITTE
+393 
-402 PTCTD
+402 
-407 EGVKTFTCNSCGKT
+407 
-421 RTEEVAALG
+421 
-430 HNYSSDWTIDTAATC
+430 
-445 SAIGSKSHHC
+445 
-455 TRCDSKKDVTEIPAS
+455 
-470 GHSWNDGAIT
+470 
-480 TEPTCTDEGV
+480 
-490 KTFTCNACGKTR
+490 
-502 TEAIAALGH
+502 
-511 NYSSDWTI
+511 
-519 DTAAVC
+519 C

-772 QNIVRIGKNAFYGCK
+772 QNIVRIGKNSFYGCK

>member
-1 MKRKRKRNLYHL
+1 MKRKRNLYHL

-237 TSISVSDPT
+237 TSISVSDPA

-266 TIADSTVATLSGT
+266 TIADSTVATLSGS

-313 WDDGKITTTPT
+313 WDDGKITTPPT

-358 IDTAAACETVGSKSH
+358 IDTAAA
-373 HCTRCDSKKD
+373 
-383 ITEIPASGHS
+383 
-393 WNDGAITTE
+393 
-402 PTCTD
+402 
-407 EGVKTFTCNSCGKT
+407 
-421 RTEEVAALG
+421 
-430 HNYSSDWTIDTAATC
+430 
-445 SAIGSKSHHC
+445 
-455 TRCDSKKDVTEIPAS
+455 
-470 GHSWNDGAIT
+470 
-480 TEPTCTDEGV
+480 
-490 KTFTCNACGKTR
+490 
-502 TEAIAALGH
+502 
-511 NYSSDWTI
+511 
-519 DTAAVC
+519 C

-823 QKVLYNQI
+823 QKALYNQI

>member
-266 TIADSTVATLSGT
+266 TIADSTVATLSGS

-313 WDDGKITTTPT
+313 WDDGKITTPPT

-358 IDTAAACETVGSKSH
+358 IDTAAA
-373 HCTRCDSKKD
+373 
-383 ITEIPASGHS
+383 
-393 WNDGAITTE
+393 
-402 PTCTD
+402 
-407 EGVKTFTCNSCGKT
+407 
-421 RTEEVAALG
+421 
-430 HNYSSDWTIDTAATC
+430 
-445 SAIGSKSHHC
+445 
-455 TRCDSKKDVTEIPAS
+455 
-470 GHSWNDGAIT
+470 
-480 TEPTCTDEGV
+480 
-490 KTFTCNACGKTR
+490 
-502 TEAIAALGH
+502 
-511 NYSSDWTI
+511 
-519 DTAAVC
+519 C

-619 SKKDITEIPASGKH
+619 SKIDVTEIPASGHSWNDGAITTEPTCTDEGVKTFTCNACGKTRTEAVAALGHNYSSDWTIDTAAACETVGSKSHHCTRCDSKKDVTEIPASGKH

-657 VCGVTRTETIAKLPM
+657 ICGVTRTETIAKLPM

-731 KVKTSVTIPTTIK
+731 KVKTSVIIPTTIK

-809 KNTSPKATVKVPKK
+809 KNTSQKATVKVPKK
-823 QKVLYNQI
+823 QKALYNQI

>member
-1 MKRKRKRNLYHL
+1 MKRKRNLYHL

-266 TIADSTVATLSGT
+266 TIADSTVATLSGS

-313 WDDGKITTTPT
+313 WDDGKITTPPT

-383 ITEIPASGHS
+383 
-393 WNDGAITTE
+393 
-402 PTCTD
+402 
-407 EGVKTFTCNSCGKT
+407 V
-421 RTEEVAALG
+421 
-430 HNYSSDWTIDTAATC
+430 
-445 SAIGSKSHHC
+445 
-455 TRCDSKKDVTEIPAS
+455 
-470 GHSWNDGAIT
+470 
-480 TEPTCTDEGV
+480 
-490 KTFTCNACGKTR
+490 
-502 TEAIAALGH
+502 
-511 NYSSDWTI
+511 
-519 DTAAVC
+519 
-525 ETVGSKSHHCTR
+525 
-537 CDSKKDVTEI
+537 
-547 PASGHSWN
+547 
-555 DGAITTEPTC
+555 
-565 TDEGVK
+565 
-571 TFTCNACGKTR
+571 
-582 TEAVAALGHNYSS
+582 
-595 DWTIDTAAAC
+595 
-605 ETVGSKSHHCTRCD
+605 
-619 SKKDITEIPASGKH
+619 TEIPASGKH
-633 TWNNGVITKPA
+633 TWNNGIITKPA

-772 QNIVRIGKNAFYGCK
+772 QNIVRIGKNSFYGCK

>member
-1 MKRKRKRNLYHL
+1 MKRKRNLYHL

-237 TSISVSDPT
+237 TSISVSDPA

-266 TIADSTVATLSGT
+266 TIADSTVATLSGS

-313 WDDGKITTTPT
+313 WDDGKITTPPT

-358 IDTAAACETVGSKSH
+358 IDTAAA
-373 HCTRCDSKKD
+373 
-383 ITEIPASGHS
+383 
-393 WNDGAITTE
+393 
-402 PTCTD
+402 
-407 EGVKTFTCNSCGKT
+407 
-421 RTEEVAALG
+421 
-430 HNYSSDWTIDTAATC
+430 
-445 SAIGSKSHHC
+445 
-455 TRCDSKKDVTEIPAS
+455 
-470 GHSWNDGAIT
+470 
-480 TEPTCTDEGV
+480 
-490 KTFTCNACGKTR
+490 
-502 TEAIAALGH
+502 
-511 NYSSDWTI
+511 
-519 DTAAVC
+519 C

-595 DWTIDTAAAC
+595 DWTIDTAAVC

-619 SKKDITEIPASGKH
+619 SKIDVTEIPASGKH

-672 PTVTPVPTAT
+672 PTATPVPTAT

-731 KVKTSVTIPTTIK
+731 KVKTSVTIPATIK

-757 NAFKNNRKLKKVVIG
+757 NAFKNSRKLKKVVIG
-772 QNIVRIGKNAFYGCK
+772 QNIVKIGKNAFYGCK

-809 KNTSPKATVKVPKK
+809 KNTIPKATVKVPKK
-823 QKVLYNQI
+823 QKALYNQI